1 MLSSVNV
8 PTPSE
13 IGFFSI
19 LFTKLSQVIGK
30 WSCVRLQKM
39 VQRQKLIHIL
49 TIIRVTIFVHK
60 LENDF
65 RYVWR
70 VLQNINLFIES
81 LQ

>member
-1 MLSSVNV
+1 MLNSINV

-13 IGFFSI
+13 LGFFSI
-19 LFTKLSQVIGK
+19 FFTKLSQVTGK

-39 VQRQKLIHIL
+39 VQRQNLIRIL

-65 RYVWR
+65 RYV
-70 VLQNINLFIES
+70 
-81 LQ
+81 